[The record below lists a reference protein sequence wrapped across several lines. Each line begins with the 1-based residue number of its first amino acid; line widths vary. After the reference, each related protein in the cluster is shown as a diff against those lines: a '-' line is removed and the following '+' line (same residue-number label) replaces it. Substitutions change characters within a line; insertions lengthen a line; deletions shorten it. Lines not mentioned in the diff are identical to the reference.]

1 MTLPEIILDFLRSLF
16 SFDSAHPLLFTQFYF
31 WAFFAL
37 VFAVFS
43 LFHSKALLRNA
54 YLFFVSLFFYYKTSG
69 VFLLL
74 LLFVVTYNFFAAR
87 WVHRAR
93 PRWKTFWV
101 VLSVVVDLGILAY
114 FKYAYFLADF
124 VNELFGLSIEVHDV
138 LGELGNILTGT
149 QAFRVDAIILPVG
162 ISFFTFQAISYVVD
176 VRRGKV
182 APLRN
187 FLEFGFFLTFFP
199 QLVAGPIVRAPEFFP
214 QLRRPWNLSRRWFG
228 IAVFWIMNGL
238 VKKLVLADYLAVNLS
253 DRVFENPLLYTGF
266 ENLSALFCYSLQV
279 YADFSG
285 YTDIATGVAMLMGFH
300 LPQNFNS
307 PYKAENAQQFWRRW
321 HMSLSR
327 WLRDYLYIPLGG
339 NRNATAGT
347 YIIIFAVA
355 VIGSFLSGSWWVAL
369 AVAVLT
375 ALVLLY
381 GWRRPDHRK
390 FLRTQVNSMD
400 TMLLGGLW
408 HGASWNFMIWGGLNG
423 LGQIIYKFWAQWTRP
438 VQAAVICGV
447 CALCYGF
454 SRFTPAPVWN
464 LFFVWT
470 LILSMG
476 TLVRLGYYLAT
487 RNNRFLHPSGV
498 RNDKEAGVRN
508 DKEAGVRNENSSVV
522 SKNSVPFLPKN
533 GAPVI
538 SKNSAPVIPSEAK
551 ESTFASAVANYWAV
565 FQTFVFIT
573 FTRLFFRSGSNL
585 DPALANE
592 EAWNTAK
599 DMVTQIGSAWDLS
612 KVPAMAW
619 QHRGVLLVFF
629 IGMLIHW
636 LPERWKRRYR
646 LLFAS
651 LPLPFMA
658 IAVVLIVFV
667 VYQFITSDLQSFIY
681 FQF

>member
-1 MTLPEIILDFLRSLF
+1 MTVWDLIRDNFQTLF

-31 WAFFAL
+31 WGFFAL

-43 LFHSKALLRNA
+43 LFHSKTLLRNA
-54 YLFFVSLFFYYKTSG
+54 YLFFVSLFFYWKTSG
-69 VFLLL
+69 VFLIL
-74 LLFVVTYNFFAAR
+74 LLFVVTYNYFAAR
-87 WVHRAR
+87 DIYRAR
-93 PRWKTFWV
+93 PRWKSLWV
-101 VLSVVVDLGILAY
+101 VLSVIVDLGVLAY

-124 VNELFGLSIEVHDV
+124 LNDLFGLSIQVRDV
-138 LGELGNILTGT
+138 LGELGNMLTGT
-149 QAFRVDAIILPVG
+149 NVFRVDAIILPVG
-162 ISFFTFQAISYVVD
+162 ISFFTFQAISYVMD
-176 VRRGKV
+176 VKRGKV
-182 APLRN
+182 KPLRN

-214 QLRRPWNLSRRWFG
+214 QLHKPYNLSRRWFG

-238 VKKLVLADYLAVNLS
+238 VKKLVLADFLAVNLS
-253 DRVFENPLLYTGF
+253 DRVFGNPLLYTGF
-266 ENLSALFCYSLQV
+266 ENLAALFCYSLQV

-300 LPQNFNS
+300 LPKNFNS

-339 NRNATAGT
+339 NRNATWGT

-355 VIGSFLSGSWWVAL
+355 VIGSFLSGSWWVAF
-369 AVAVLT
+369 AVAVVTL
-375 ALVLLY
+375 LILLY
-381 GWRRPDHRK
+381 GWRRPDQRK

-423 LGQIIYKFWAQWTRP
+423 IGMIVYKFWAKWSIP
-438 VQAAVICGV
+438 VKTAVICGV
-447 CALCYGF
+447 CALCF
-454 SRFTPAPVWN
+454 TLSRLTPAPIWN

-470 LILSMG
+470 LVLAAG
-476 TLVRLGYYLAT
+476 TLVRLGYYLVT
-487 RNNRFLHPSGV
+487 RSLPVGAGHDDTRHARSNR
-498 RNDKEAGVRN
+498 A
-508 DKEAGVRNENSSVV
+508 
-522 SKNSVPFLPKN
+522 SK
-533 GAPVI
+533 
-538 SKNSAPVIPSEAK
+538 
-551 ESTFASAVANYWAV
+551 AVAWISNAWAV

-592 EAWNTAK
+592 QAWNTAK
-599 DMVTQIGSAWDLS
+599 NMVRQIGSAWDLS
-612 KVPAMAW
+612 IVPRVAW
-619 QHRGVLLVFF
+619 QHRAVLLVFAF
-629 IGMLIHW
+629 GMLVHW

-646 LLFAS
+646 IRFAT
-651 LPLPFMA
+651 LPLALMA
-658 IAVVLIVFV
+658 VAVVLIVFV
-667 VYQFITSDLQSFIY
+667 VYQFITAGLQTFIY

>member
-1 MTLPEIILDFLRSLF
+1 MTFPDVIRDFLQALF

-37 VFAVFS
+37 VFAGFS
-43 LFHSKALLRNA
+43 LIHSKPVLRNA

-87 WVHRAR
+87 ALRRAR
-93 PRWKTFWV
+93 PAWKTFWV
-101 VLSVVVDLGILAY
+101 VLSVVVDLGVLAY

-124 VNELFGLSIEVHDV
+124 LNDLFGLSIQVRDV
-138 LGELGNILTGT
+138 LGELGNALTGT
-149 QAFRVDAIILPVG
+149 TAFRVDAIILPVG
-162 ISFFTFQAISYVVD
+162 ISFFTFQAISYIMD
-176 VRRGKV
+176 VKRGKIE
-182 APLRN
+182 PLRK
-187 FLEFGFFLTFFP
+187 FLDFGFFLTFFP

-214 QLRRPWNLSRRWFG
+214 QLYKPYNLSRRWFG

-266 ENLSALFCYSLQV
+266 ENLAALFCYSLQV

-339 NRNATAGT
+339 NRNATWGT
-347 YIIIFAVA
+347 WIIIIAVA
-355 VIGSFLSGSWWVAL
+355 VIGSFLSGSWWVAF
-369 AVAVLT
+369 AVAVVSGLI
-375 ALVLLY
+375 LLY
-381 GWRRPDHRK
+381 GWRRPDQRK

-408 HGASWNFMIWGGLNG
+408 PGASWNFMIWGGLNG
-423 LGQIIYKFWAQWTRP
+423 IGMIIYKFWAGWSIVRKT
-438 VQAAVICGV
+438 AVIWGV
-447 CALCYGF
+447 FALCF
-454 SRFTPAPVWN
+454 ALSRFTPAPVWN
-464 LFFVWT
+464 LFTVWT
-470 LILSMG
+470 LVLAAG
-476 TLVRLGYYLAT
+476 TLVRLVF
-487 RNNRFLHPSGV
+487 RHSGL
-498 RNDKEAGVRN
+498 DP
-508 DKEAGVRNENSSVV
+508 DS
-522 SKNSVPFLPKN
+522 P
-533 GAPVI
+533 
-538 SKNSAPVIPSEAK
+538 
-551 ESTFASAVANYWAV
+551 AVTWLSRAWAV

-585 DPALANE
+585 DPAQANE
-592 EAWNTAK
+592 QAWNTAK
-599 DMVTQIGSAWDLS
+599 NMVNQIGSAWDLS
-612 KVPAMAW
+612 IVPRVAW
-619 QHRGVLLVFF
+619 QHRAVLLVFAF
-629 IGMLIHW
+629 GMLVHW
-636 LPERWKRRYR
+636 LPDRFKRRYR
-646 LLFAS
+646 IAFAR
-651 LPLPFMA
+651 LPLAVMA
-658 IAVVLIVFV
+658 LVVFAVVFV
-667 VYQFITSDLQSFIY
+667 VYQFITADLQTFIY